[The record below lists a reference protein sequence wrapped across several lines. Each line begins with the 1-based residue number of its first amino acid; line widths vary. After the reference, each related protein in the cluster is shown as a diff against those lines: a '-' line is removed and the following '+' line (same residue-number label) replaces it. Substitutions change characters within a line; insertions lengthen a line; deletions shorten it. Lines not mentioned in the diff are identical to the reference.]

1 MIVGLKAGVNSTMLS
16 EKDWEKKYFSI
27 IEEIEDG
34 YVENDLRGNHTY
46 INKALCKILGY
57 SKEEVIG
64 TSFRK
69 FMSEEQIRR
78 NTQLYTQVF
87 KTGRPSR
94 SYVLRPFER
103 MANRGYWMDRCPT
116 Y

>member
-1 MIVGLKAGVNSTMLS
+1 MSQ
-16 EKDWEKKYFSI
+16 KDWEKKYLSI

-69 FMSEEQIRR
+69 FMSEEQVKR
-78 NTQLYTQVF
+78 NTQLYNQVF
-87 KTGRPSR
+87 KTGRPVR
-94 SYVLRPFER
+94 SYVFKALSKGWQREDT
-103 MANRGYWMDRCPT
+103 GWIGVT
-116 Y
+116 H